1 MSYPQT
7 PGSYPVDTSVEAA
20 ETVDADTLRRQVLVV
35 LDRWRDGL
43 TADEVAAVLG
53 RDRLAIR
60 PRLSEL
66 KRLGLVR
73 DSGIR
78 RPNRSGRSAAVM
90 VMGW

>member
-1 MSYPQT
+1 MTYPHT
-7 PGSYPVDTSVEAA
+7 AGHAPVDTSIEAA
-20 ETVDADTLRRQVLVV
+20 EQIDAATLRRQVVAV
-35 LDRWRDGL
+35 MARWPEGL

-73 DSGIR
+73 DSGQLR
-78 RPNRSGRSAAVM
+78 KNRSGRNAAVM
-90 VMGW
+90 VAA